1 MQEYERIKAK
11 LELLQKIDVN
21 TNIQMTFI
29 RQRKMKGLLRLLK
42 ERGQYLQQLEVLNRE
57 FAAREGNSITTQEI
71 QDLLRQIKML
81 QEKIV
86 RDNNAVLEAAQAEQA
101 SIAADLKQVNARK
114 RLRTSYDY
122 QWIKFSGSQ
131 LNQRG

>member
-1 MQEYERIKAK
+1 MKEYERIKAK

-21 TNIQMTFI
+21 TNIQMNFI

-57 FAAREGNSITTQEI
+57 FAVREGNSITTQEI
-71 QDLLRQIKML
+71 QNLLRQIKTL

-101 SIAADLKQVNARK
+101 SIAADLKRVNARK

-122 QWIKFSGSQ
+122 QWIKISGSQ
-131 LNQRG
+131 LNQKG